1 MFFRKLTYCYLK
13 QTIVKFNWKI
23 LAGKQSNISDA
34 PKIIRKQENKLSKKF
49 RDLYQKEDILYEILP
64 ECNRSKRPSRETP
77 SFSSNFKYKLQ
88 SSNGLPTYSTTE
100 WYRSNISTKLIS
112 GFLIICVLTVIVG
125 YQGLVATQQV
135 EYLYQVGIRLA
146 EVESFTEKYLI
157 IAKEASTYIQN
168 GILIGVA
175 LTIISSIGIAIWMLS
190 SIRKTIELEKKSF
203 ATEFR
208 IKNERLLAMGELA
221 SRLSHDLRNPLMV
234 IKETLKIMQ
243 MQYKGADEKTIKRFS
258 RINIAA
264 SSMTR
269 LIEHM
274 LNFVRASKL
283 DIGSNSIR
291 EIIRSAI
298 NQVDKPENV
307 RINYP
312 SSDLKINCDFRMLE
326 IVFMNLIL
334 NAIQAMKE
342 NGEITILVNN
352 EEKDVLIQ
360 VEDSGPGIPYD
371 VLPKIFDPLFTTKVY
386 GTGLGLASC
395 KSIVEQHKGKISV
408 KNNPTVFI
416 IALPGETS
424 ELVQKKQM
432 GGVPD

>member
-1 MFFRKLTYCYLK
+1 M
-13 QTIVKFNWKI
+13 
-23 LAGKQSNISDA
+23 AEKQSNISDA
-34 PKIIRKQENKLSKKF
+34 PKIIRKQESKLPKKF

-64 ECNRSKRPSRETP
+64 EYNRSKSPSRETP
-77 SFSSNFKYKLQ
+77 SFSSNFKYKIQ
-88 SSNGLPTYSTTE
+88 SSNSLPTYSTTE
-100 WYRSNISTKLIS
+100 WYTSNISTRLIS

-125 YQGLVATQQV
+125 FQGLVATQQV
-135 EYLYQVGIRLA
+135 EYLYHVGVRLA

-243 MQYKGADEKTIKRFS
+243 MQYKITDEWTLKRFS
-258 RINIAA
+258 RINIAVNG
-264 SSMTR
+264 MTR

-274 LNFVRASKL
+274 LNFVRSSKL
-283 DIGSNSIR
+283 DIKSNSVS
-291 EIIRSAI
+291 EIIQSAI
-298 NQVDKPENV
+298 NQVDKPKNI
-307 RINYP
+307 RINSP
-312 SSDLKINCDFRMLE
+312 DNDLKINCDFRMLE
-326 IVFMNLIL
+326 TVFTNLIL
-334 NAIQAMKE
+334 NAIQAINDK
-342 NGEITILVNN
+342 GKITLRINN
-352 EEKDVLIQ
+352 CGNNVLIE
-360 VEDSGPGIPYD
+360 VEDSGPGIPD
-371 VLPKIFDPLFTTKVY
+371 NVLPNIFDPLFTTKVY

-395 KSIVEQHKGKISV
+395 QSIVEQHGGKISV
-408 KNNPTVFI
+408 TNNPTMFTI
-416 IALPGETS
+416 ILP
-424 ELVQKKQM
+424 KQIHESAEKQN
-432 GGVPD
+432 GDGNPD

>member
-1 MFFRKLTYCYLK
+1 
-13 QTIVKFNWKI
+13 
-23 LAGKQSNISDA
+23 
-34 PKIIRKQENKLSKKF
+34 
-49 RDLYQKEDILYEILP
+49 
-64 ECNRSKRPSRETP
+64 
-77 SFSSNFKYKLQ
+77 
-88 SSNGLPTYSTTE
+88 
-100 WYRSNISTKLIS
+100 
-112 GFLIICVLTVIVG
+112 
-125 YQGLVATQQV
+125 
-135 EYLYQVGIRLA
+135 
-146 EVESFTEKYLI
+146 
-157 IAKEASTYIQN
+157 
-168 GILIGVA
+168 
-175 LTIISSIGIAIWMLS
+175 
-190 SIRKTIELEKKSF
+190 
-203 ATEFR
+203 
-208 IKNERLLAMGELA
+208 
-221 SRLSHDLRNPLMV
+221 MV

-243 MQYKGADEKTIKRFS
+243 MQYKGADEKTVKRFS
-258 RINIAA
+258 RINIAV

-291 EIIRSAI
+291 EIIQSAI

-312 SSDLKINCDFRMLE
+312 STDLKINCDFRMLE

-342 NGEITILVNN
+342 IGEITILVNN

-360 VEDSGPGIPYD
+360 VEDSGPGIPYE

-416 IALPGETS
+416 IALPRETS
-424 ELVQKKQM
+424 ELVQKQQV